1 MVERQNRTIIC
12 SVLFLDMVEYSRR
25 TVADQLSLRERF
37 NELLRDALK
46 GVAPGDRVVLDTG
59 DGAAITFLGDPEDAL
74 FTALTLRDSIVAD
87 VRDAEQQL
95 SVRTGVNL
103 GPVKLVKDL
112 NLRPN
117 IIGDGIN
124 VAQRIMSFSQPGQV
138 LVSRSYFEVV
148 SRLSAEYSKLFR
160 YEGARTDKHVR
171 EHEVYGVS
179 GEHPIPSRTSE
190 LSRSGRFAAF
200 GRFGQLL
207 ERTTELAARGVHA
220 HPRLSTVFTAFL
232 IVALGAFARENRP
245 LAAAPVA
252 ERSVAAP
259 QKVAMAEPRPVP
271 APIEV
276 APTLPPGAPKEE
288 SFAPMS
294 TPQPPAEPP
303 KNGSGA
309 GPVKKLATAK
319 PVKPAVKKNVDASE
333 LVAVSLAVLPW
344 GEVFVDGRQ
353 RGVSPPMRTL
363 ELSPGRYEIEFRNT
377 TFPSHVQ
384 TVEVKQGEPLTIRYK
399 FQPGE
404 SR

>member
-1 MVERQNRTIIC
+1 MIERQNRTIIC

-87 VRDAEQQL
+87 ARDAEQQL
-95 SVRTGVNL
+95 SVRTGINL

-138 LVSRSYFEVV
+138 LISRSYFEVV

-190 LSRSGRFAAF
+190 HARSSRFAAF
-200 GRFGQLL
+200 GRVGQLL
-207 ERTTELAARGVHA
+207 ERATDLVARGVHA
-220 HPRLSTVFTAFL
+220 HPRLSTVFTALL

-271 APIEV
+271 APIAV
-276 APTLPPGAPKEE
+276 APTPPPAAPKEE
-288 SFAPMS
+288 SIAPMS
-294 TPQPPAEPP
+294 ALQPPAEPP
-303 KNGSGA
+303 RNGPGA
-309 GPVKKLATAK
+309 GPAKKLATGK

-377 TFPSHVQ
+377 TFASHVQ